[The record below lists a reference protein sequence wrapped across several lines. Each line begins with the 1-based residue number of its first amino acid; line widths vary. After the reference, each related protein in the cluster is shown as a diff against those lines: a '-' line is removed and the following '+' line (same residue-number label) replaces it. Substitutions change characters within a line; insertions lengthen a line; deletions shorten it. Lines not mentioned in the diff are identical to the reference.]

1 MITAN
6 APKVVTVLSS
16 TPSTAGCK
24 GTQVGTYSST
34 SNASCNPACQ
44 SGPSSTTAQCGASLG
59 VPTYCCYK
67 PTFLWT
73 ATPNPGANPTNIQA
87 YPFISL
93 PVMVRL

>member
-1 MITAN
+1 MPGITAN
-6 APKVVTVLSS
+6 APRIVSVQLSAAS
-16 TPSTAGCK
+16 CV

-34 SNASCNPACQ
+34 SIASCNPACQ

-73 ATPNPGANPTNIQA
+73 ATPNPAANPTNIQA

-93 PVMVRL
+93 PVMVGV